1 MDVPSGPDRVW
12 RSIKGLSAAYAR
24 LPAPPSDEQ
33 MQRDLQQMI
42 RDNLGR
48 DVDRRLLAFYVRELQ
63 QLTQAERAR
72 RSSRGEI
79 ESNGAESPRKN

>member
-1 MDVPSGPDRVW
+1 M
-12 RSIKGLSAAYAR
+12 
-24 LPAPPSDEQ
+24 E
-33 MQRDLQQMI
+33 RDLQQMI